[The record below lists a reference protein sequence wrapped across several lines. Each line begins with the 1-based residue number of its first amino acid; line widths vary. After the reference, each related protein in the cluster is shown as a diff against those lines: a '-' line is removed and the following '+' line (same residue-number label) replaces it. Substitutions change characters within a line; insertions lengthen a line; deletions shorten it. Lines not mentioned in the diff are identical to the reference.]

1 MKSMT
6 CTYRRLTDGW
16 RQFCA
21 DGRGTSLPMV
31 ALILMPV
38 LGFVGLSV
46 DAGRGYMVKSRL
58 GDALDAA
65 ALAGAQVVHDQAK
78 FDHDV
83 DMFFYAN
90 FPPGFLGANPVLIKP
105 SVDANTPTITLSAT
119 ASVNTT
125 FTRFLGY
132 ETMTVASSTEV
143 TRLTSSMD
151 VVIAIDM
158 SGSMGDD
165 GKLAD
170 AKDAAEELIDILF
183 GTDSTK
189 SFLQVGVVPWTGK
202 VNVTENGVAFTHSTF
217 DSESGHYKAN
227 NSPVP
232 LTEDP
237 PTNWRGCVYSRFTEN
252 NVEDD
257 ADDRVGAATVAGIVW
272 DAWEPMDDESEPDS
286 STDCENRGWGT
297 DTLCPCTQNGVT
309 KLTNKKDDVDNA
321 INQLANPVGATN
333 IASGLAWAWRVL
345 MPTAPFTE
353 GVLVPKG
360 RHTRAIVLL
369 TDGEQQ
375 GWHSDAYRGD
385 FGTSKPNAKLNARLQ
400 VISSAIKA
408 QGVEIF
414 AIQYDASTDDLDELM
429 QGVASG
435 PSSPYWFSADNSSQ
449 LQGAF
454 QEVANHLS
462 ELRLSK

>member
-1 MKSMT
+1 M
-6 CTYRRLTDGW
+6 
-16 RQFCA
+16 
-21 DGRGTSLPMV
+21 SLPMI
-31 ALILMPV
+31 ALILVPV
-38 LGFVGLSV
+38 LGFIGLSV

-78 FDHDV
+78 FDQDV

-90 FPPGFLGANPVLIKP
+90 FPKGFLGADPVLIKP

-119 ASVNTT
+119 ATVNTT

-132 ETMTVASSTEV
+132 ETMTVGSSTEV

-158 SGSMGDD
+158 SGSMEGS
-165 GKLAD
+165 KLAD
-170 AKDAAEELIDILF
+170 AKDAAEELVDILF
-183 GTDSTK
+183 GSESTK
-189 SFLQVGVVPWTGK
+189 TLLQVGLVPWTGK
-202 VNVTENGVAFTHSTF
+202 VNVTENGVAFTSSTF
-217 DSESGHYKAN
+217 DSVSGHYKAN

-237 PTNWRGCVYSRFTEN
+237 PTNWRGCVYSRYEEN
-252 NVEDD
+252 GVEDD
-257 ADDRVGAATVAGIVW
+257 ADDRIGAATVNGRVW
-272 DAWEPMDDESEPDS
+272 DAWKPMGNEAEPVSTTNCQGTGSGSE
-286 STDCENRGWGT
+286 
-297 DTLCPCTQNGVT
+297 CPCTQNGVT
-309 KLTNKKDDVDNA
+309 KLTNKKSDVDTA
-321 INQLANPVGATN
+321 ITQLSNPVGATN

-345 MPTAPFTE
+345 MPKAPFTE

-375 GWHSDAYRGD
+375 GWYSDAYDGQ
-385 FGTSKPNAKLNARLQ
+385 FGSAAPPPSNPGLDARLK
-400 VISSAIKA
+400 AIAAAVKA

-414 AIQYDASTDDLDELM
+414 TIQYDASSDGLDELM

-435 PSSPYWFSADNSSQ
+435 PSSPYWFSADNASQ
-449 LQGAF
+449 LKGAF